1 MNITDMKKIIT
12 IALSF
17 IFLGIASCSDFLDVI
32 PDDTPVLDHAFSNRS
47 VMEKFLFS
55 CYAYLPDVTDPFYY
69 PAHFGN
75 RSELW
80 AIDSRLENTPA
91 PQIASGYQ
99 NTNNPLLNY
108 WAGKMGGKP
117 MFEAIRH
124 CNIFLEN
131 AHIPKDI
138 DEFERKRWIAEV
150 KFLKAYYHF
159 FLMELYGPIPL
170 VKENL
175 PLSASPDE
183 VRVFREP
190 IDECVDYIVELIDE
204 ALPDLP
210 LTIPNPMQEDG
221 RITQPIALGIKAKA
235 LVWAASPLF
244 NGNPDYAKW
253 IDSRGKNLVST
264 TYDVK
269 KWERAATALKDA
281 IDGCHLA
288 GHELYRFNPLLTQHA
303 YAMNDTLIRTM
314 NVRKAITERWN
325 KGVIWSS
332 MDAMSSG
339 KGGTSAFYSSLGNFQ
354 RIVFPI
360 MYATDHNTTVSYS
373 YAATDM
379 AELFYTDNGVP
390 INEDKT
396 WNYPERYQLRTATL
410 ADKHE
415 WYIATGQTTINLH
428 FNREPRFY
436 ANLGIDRGFFEI
448 ATGTTDNGA
457 TFTPYLRL
465 RNGELGLGKPSY
477 SVKKLVAFETS
488 ASRGENFNFS
498 GYDYRFPLLRLADL
512 YLLYSEALNEMKE
525 QPDEEVYYWIDQV
538 RSITD
543 LKGVVEAWA
552 EYSVYPD
559 RPKDKRGMREIIR
572 KERLIELSFEG
583 QHFWDIRRWKI
594 ADQMWGK
601 PRMAWNTKGT
611 APADYYQFV
620 KIDEPK
626 RIFSTKEYL
635 WPLSISDL
643 RINTNLVQSYGW

>member
-1 MNITDMKKIIT
+1 MKKTIKII
-12 IALSF
+12 LLVV
-17 IFLGIASCSDFLDVI
+17 FLGTISCSDYLDVI
-32 PDDTPVLDHAFSNRS
+32 PDDTPTLDHAFSNRS
-47 VMEKFLFS
+47 AMEKFLFS
-55 CYAYLPDVTDPFYY
+55 CYAYLPDITDPFYY
-69 PAHFGN
+69 PAHFTN

-80 AIDSRLENTPA
+80 AVDSRLENTPA
-91 PQIASGYQ
+91 GQIANGYQ

-131 AHIPKDI
+131 AYIPKDI
-138 DEFERKRWIAEV
+138 DEFERERWIAEV

-159 FLMELYGPIPL
+159 FLMQLYGPIPL

-190 IDECVDYIVELIDE
+190 IDECVEYIVQLIDE
-204 ALPDLP
+204 AVPHLP
-210 LTIPNPMQEDG
+210 LNIPNPLQEDG

-244 NGNPDYAKW
+244 NGNPDYANW

-264 TYDVK
+264 SYDVT
-269 KWERAATALKDA
+269 KWERAAEAIKNA
-281 IDGCHLA
+281 IDTCHLA
-288 GHELYRFNPLLTQHA
+288 GHELYIFNPLLTQHA
-303 YAMNDTLIRTM
+303 YAMNDSLIRTM
-314 NVRKAITERWN
+314 SVRKGITERWN

-332 MDAMSSG
+332 MDVIANG
-339 KGGTSAFYSSLGNFQ
+339 KGGTSAFYSALGNLQ
-354 RIVFPI
+354 RILFPI
-360 MYATDHNTTVSYS
+360 MYSTDNNVTVSYS
-373 YAATDM
+373 YAATEM
-379 AELFYTDNGVP
+379 AELFYTDNGIP
-390 INEDKT
+390 INEDKN
-396 WNYPERYQLRTATL
+396 WNYSERYQLHTASL

-415 WYIATGQTTINLH
+415 TYIPTGQTTINMH
-428 FNREPRFY
+428 FYREPRFY
-436 ANLGIDRGFFEI
+436 ANLGFDRGFFEI
-448 ATGTTDNGA
+448 ATGTNDNGA

-465 RNGELGLGKPSY
+465 RNGEVGLGKPSY

-488 ASRGENFNFS
+488 ASQGENFPYN

-512 YLLYSEALNEMKE
+512 YLLYSEALNEIKT
-525 QPDEEVYYWIDQV
+525 QPDDEVYNWIDQV

-543 LKGVVEAWA
+543 LKGVVESWA
-552 EYSVYPD
+552 ESSTNPE

-594 ADQMWGK
+594 AEQMWSN
-601 PRMAWNTKGT
+601 PRMVWNTQGT
-611 APADYYQFV
+611 SPADYYQFV

-626 RIFSTKEYL
+626 RVFSSKEYL

-643 RINTNLVQSYGW
+643 RINSNLVQSYGW